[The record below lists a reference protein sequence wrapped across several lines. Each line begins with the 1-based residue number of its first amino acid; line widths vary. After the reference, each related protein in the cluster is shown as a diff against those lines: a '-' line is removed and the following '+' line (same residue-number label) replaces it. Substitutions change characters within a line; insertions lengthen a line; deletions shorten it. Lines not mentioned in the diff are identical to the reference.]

1 MFKKLLLKA
10 IKGLSPEE
18 KVEFRKML
26 ESDNAEEI
34 DNVTD
39 ESIDESKVDNKN
51 GNEKVDDTT
60 KTEPASTKG
69 DEEQVPKDMND
80 SLTEPLKD
88 ETPVDETGAG
98 GEEPSVND
106 NGEMPPVEPQQPQV
120 STVEESG
127 NAVRVEDLV
136 TRDELA
142 DKLAA
147 LASKYDAIVK
157 ENEDLKNKVGDMQKK
172 YEEPDFGNYQRKG
185 VETATDKVPHQSF
198 EEYSKNFM

>member
-26 ESDNAEEI
+26 ESENIEETN
-34 DNVTD
+34 NVTD

-60 KTEPASTKG
+60 KTDTAS
-69 DEEQVPKDMND
+69 PKDKEPNPQENAD
-80 SLTEPLKD
+80 ESSNEPLTD
-88 ETPVDETGAG
+88 ENPVDETGNG

-127 NAVRVEDLV
+127 NAVRVDDLV
-136 TRDELA
+136 TKEELA

-147 LASKYDAIVK
+147 FTAKYDAIVK
-157 ENEDLKNKVGDMQKK
+157 ENEDLKNKVGDLQKK